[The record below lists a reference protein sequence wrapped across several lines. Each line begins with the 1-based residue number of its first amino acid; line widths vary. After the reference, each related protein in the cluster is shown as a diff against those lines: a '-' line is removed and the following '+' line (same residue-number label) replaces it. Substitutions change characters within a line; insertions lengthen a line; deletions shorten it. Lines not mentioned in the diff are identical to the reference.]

1 MTLNELQKELGME
14 ARQTGVFVSALASN
28 GLLQVTKIEEAS
40 EDLFAT
46 LLYLKSFWTSQRNL
60 AWAISLKRS
69 TIISTRHGIILLNL
83 FRHTNKPLNA
93 ADGGGAGSIFDQDR
107 NRQSNRFKNLHMPC
121 MA

>member
-14 ARQTGVFVSALASN
+14 ARQTGVFVSALASV
-28 GLLQVTKIEEAS
+28 GLLQVTKTEEGS
-40 EDLFAT
+40 EDLFANSPVSEIF
-46 LLYLKSFWTSQRNL
+46 LDKSKESCMGDITKTFDNHLHKPWNNL
-60 AWAISLKRS
+60 IESLQ
-69 TIISTRHGIILLNL
+69 TY
-83 FRHTNKPLNA
+83 KPLNA

>member
-28 GLLQVTKIEEAS
+28 GLLQVTKTEEAS

-83 FRHTNKPLNA
+83 FRHTNL
-93 ADGGGAGSIFDQDR
+93 
-107 NRQSNRFKNLHMPC
+107 
-121 MA
+121 